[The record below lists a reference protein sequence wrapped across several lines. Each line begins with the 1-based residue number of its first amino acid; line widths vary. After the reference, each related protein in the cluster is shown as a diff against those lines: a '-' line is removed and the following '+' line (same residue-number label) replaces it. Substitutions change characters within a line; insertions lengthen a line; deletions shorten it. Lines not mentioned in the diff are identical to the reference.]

1 MEITLSNG
9 RAFKEKLIGA
19 STQDLINLYY
29 NELFI
34 GAERYIVGLTA
45 VSTKDNEILYHVYYA
60 NGEADAFLGMPQ
72 LRDYLRAEILDV
84 TLQLMSDD
92 HDDWYNQP
100 VGPNYSMGITLD

>member
-34 GAERYIVGLTA
+34 GAERYIVGLT
-45 VSTKDNEILYHVYYA
+45 SYGNEDDEIVYILDYS
-60 NGEADAFLGMPQ
+60 NGETDTFIGMSQ
-72 LRDYLRAEILDV
+72 LRDFLRVEILDV
-84 TLQLMSDD
+84 TIQLMSDD